1 MKQSVDFRTDK
12 SRRQLV
18 ALLEEANASFNKAL
32 QEPDSHLTDKSRGLY
47 VLGYVQGSTKL

>member
-12 SRRQLV
+12 FRRQLV